1 MIANG
6 LKTKEHHKGA
16 AKIFAKTRNLS
27 AALQRSGATTKT
39 LTTDHSDLT
48 DQH

>member
-16 AKIFAKTRNLS
+16 AKIFAKNKKFIEQHYS
-27 AALQRSGATTKT
+27 VAEPQPKT
-39 LTTDHSDLT
+39 SPLITVI
-48 DQH
+48 